1 MAKHTFGIIQI
12 AAEEVRTDPTYFF
25 DNQNRPDG
33 SGLVVQLTI
42 EGAAFFRDAGGEH
55 LVPRGHAMLFSH
67 EEASVYGY
75 PPAATEPYRHQYIE
89 FSDCQTLRIVFAE
102 LMQKFGAIVS
112 IPENSLARGI
122 FNEIFERFR
131 TGAFDDRYHESELLY
146 RLLISIYREQIE
158 RTRGRNPIEFGYHY
172 MLNRFRYASNL
183 KGIAAACGV
192 SREYFARE
200 FKRRYRH
207 CPGGFLKELR
217 IRHGES
223 LLKTTSMPVEEI
235 AVASGFVTAN
245 AFIRRFKQCFGVS
258 PGVFRDRIRR
268 QKQNRRPI

>member
-1 MAKHTFGIIQI
+1 MAEFTFGIVQI
-12 AAEEVRTDPTYFF
+12 AAEEVRSDTSYVF

-42 EGAAFFRDAGGEH
+42 GGAAFFRDAAGERM
-55 LVPRGHAMLFSH
+55 VTPGYAMLFSH
-67 EEASVYGY
+67 AEPSVYGY
-75 PPAATEPYRHQYIE
+75 PPNATQPYRHQYIE
-89 FSDCQTLRIVFAE
+89 FTDCQALRGVFAE
-102 LMQKFGAIVS
+102 LIREFGAIVS

-122 FNEIFERFR
+122 FNEILERFR
-131 TGAFDDRYHESELLY
+131 TGEFDDRYHESELLY

-172 MLNRFRYASNL
+172 ILNRFRYASNL
-183 KGIAAACGV
+183 KGVAAACGV

-200 FKRRYRH
+200 FKRRYRQS
-207 CPGGFLKELR
+207 PGGFLKQLR
-217 IRHGES
+217 IKHAES
-223 LLKTTSMPVEEI
+223 LLKTTSMPIEEI

-245 AFIRRFKQCFGVS
+245 AFIRRFKQGHGVS
-258 PGVFRDRIRR
+258 PGVFRDRVRK